1 LKLAEGFLK
10 EADQDLELERYRS
23 CVDNAQLSIENSVK
37 AVLFFFGPVVK
48 THSPAADLKQL
59 IESKRIPGEI
69 EDVLL
74 NIVQKASGYGMKEHF
89 LTDYGDETELLSPWE
104 IFSRED
110 AEKAK
115 GSAVGCLALAKKAVQ
130 FLVGD
135 EEHDKK
141 GDERK

>member
-1 LKLAEGFLK
+1 
-10 EADQDLELERYRS
+10 
-23 CVDNAQLSIENSVK
+23 
-37 AVLFFFGPVVK
+37 
-48 THSPAADLKQL
+48 
-59 IESKRIPGEI
+59 
-69 EDVLL
+69 
-74 NIVQKASGYGMKEHF
+74 MKEHF

-115 GSAVGCLALAKKAVQ
+115 GSAVGCLALAKKAIQ

-135 EEHDKK
+135 EEQDKK